1 MLYNKIILWDIM
13 EKYMNISKDLEKIG
27 IFPKSELRIEER
39 NGIARNVADKLC
51 SNLKELYNSY
61 NELYMRIF
69 NCDMYYADV
78 NEKFGNVF
86 YYYKNNTI
94 YIDSKKD
101 ISNIDSY
108 IIHETIHYLQNFS
121 KIDKESNRA
130 GICQFMEFKLFGLG
144 INEALVQYIT
154 ANALGNKVHRISNEK
169 ITICTNSENYYKY
182 MTSLIGQILLLIG
195 KKEAIDSCI
204 SSTEKFEDKLYNT
217 FEENTDRIV
226 KNFDLILDENNKS
239 DRNEERIIELYMQT
253 QEIIYTTYFTKMCKR
268 LTTIKEVDTEV
279 EKLEDY
285 SNIVGKLLGTTIE
298 EDKFINFKKDMEGKF
313 LKKYVEINR
322 SQSRNSLTVV
332 YKNFINNLWNKIINF
347 FQSKIIKN

>member
-1 MLYNKIILWDIM
+1 
-13 EKYMNISKDLEKIG
+13 
-27 IFPKSELRIEER
+27 
-39 NGIARNVADKLC
+39 
-51 SNLKELYNSY
+51 
-61 NELYMRIF
+61 
-69 NCDMYYADV
+69 
-78 NEKFGNVF
+78 
-86 YYYKNNTI
+86 
-94 YIDSKKD
+94 
-101 ISNIDSY
+101 
-108 IIHETIHYLQNFS
+108 
-121 KIDKESNRA
+121 
-130 GICQFMEFKLFGLG
+130 
-144 INEALVQYIT
+144 
-154 ANALGNKVHRISNEK
+154 
-169 ITICTNSENYYKY
+169 

-239 DRNEERIIELYMQT
+239 DRNEERIIALYMQT

-279 EKLEDY
+279 EKLENY
-285 SNIVGKLLGTTIE
+285 SNIVGKLLGITIE

>member
-1 MLYNKIILWDIM
+1 
-13 EKYMNISKDLEKIG
+13 
-27 IFPKSELRIEER
+27 
-39 NGIARNVADKLC
+39 
-51 SNLKELYNSY
+51 
-61 NELYMRIF
+61 
-69 NCDMYYADV
+69 
-78 NEKFGNVF
+78 
-86 YYYKNNTI
+86 
-94 YIDSKKD
+94 
-101 ISNIDSY
+101 
-108 IIHETIHYLQNFS
+108 
-121 KIDKESNRA
+121 
-130 GICQFMEFKLFGLG
+130 
-144 INEALVQYIT
+144 
-154 ANALGNKVHRISNEK
+154 
-169 ITICTNSENYYKY
+169 

>member
-1 MLYNKIILWDIM
+1 
-13 EKYMNISKDLEKIG
+13 
-27 IFPKSELRIEER
+27 
-39 NGIARNVADKLC
+39 
-51 SNLKELYNSY
+51 
-61 NELYMRIF
+61 
-69 NCDMYYADV
+69 
-78 NEKFGNVF
+78 
-86 YYYKNNTI
+86 
-94 YIDSKKD
+94 
-101 ISNIDSY
+101 
-108 IIHETIHYLQNFS
+108 
-121 KIDKESNRA
+121 
-130 GICQFMEFKLFGLG
+130 
-144 INEALVQYIT
+144 
-154 ANALGNKVHRISNEK
+154 
-169 ITICTNSENYYKY
+169 

-253 QEIIYTTYFTKMCKR
+253 QEIIYTTYFTKVCKR

-279 EKLEDY
+279 EKIEDY